1 MLFKTNIKDI
11 PYKKKVAIIG
21 TGFVGSTTAYAIMMK
36 ELAREIVLVDINRK
50 ASQGEILDI
59 AHGIPSMGSGSIYAG
74 DYSDCKDSD
83 LIIITAGRNRRE
95 GETRLELAE
104 GNLSIVKSVLENLAP
119 HYTKGII
126 LLITNPVDIITQK
139 AIEWTGLPEGRVF
152 GTGCLL
158 DSSRFVRAIAD
169 HLSVNTELVHG
180 MIVGE
185 HGESQLPVW
194 SMVTVSGIQI
204 DEYCKIKGIPFT
216 LEDKQKIAD
225 TVRTMGADIIKT
237 KGKTHFGIAT
247 CVASLADAIIN
258 GRTTISTVS
267 TILKGEYGVNG
278 IATSLPCIVS
288 NNGVEKRL
296 TETFSDEEV
305 KLFKDSAEKLEKV
318 VNQFKDI

>member
-1 MLFKTNIKDI
+1 MTGCEIMLFKTNIKNI

-21 TGFVGSTTAYAIMMK
+21 TGFVGSTTAYALMMK
-36 ELAREIVLVDINRK
+36 ELAREIVLVDINKK

-169 HLSVNTELVHG
+169 HLSVNTELV
-180 MIVGE
+180 
-185 HGESQLPVW
+185 L
-194 SMVTVSGIQI
+194 
-204 DEYCKIKGIPFT
+204 
-216 LEDKQKIAD
+216 
-225 TVRTMGADIIKT
+225 GADIIKT
-237 KGKTHFGIAT
+237 KGKTHFGIPT
-247 CVASLADAIIN
+247 SVASLADAIIN

-318 VNQFKDI
+318 VHQFKDI